1 MVELRFVTGHG
12 NLCAMSTLT
21 AIDPKELRPL
31 LHRKLDEFSDSEI
44 AAVHELLRE
53 FERRWL
59 FAQMADE
66 AEQDRQAGKL
76 EPTLVDAAI
85 RAHRAQHPYR

>member
-1 MVELRFVTGHG
+1 MNPATD
-12 NLCAMSTLT
+12 
-21 AIDPKELRPL
+21 IDPKDLRPL

-44 AAVHELLRE
+44 AAVHDLLRE

-59 FAQMADE
+59 FAQMVDD

-76 EPTLVDAAI
+76 EPALVDAAI
-85 RAHRAQHPYR
+85 RTHRARQPYH

>member
-1 MVELRFVTGHG
+1 MNAATEL
-12 NLCAMSTLT
+12 
-21 AIDPKELRPL
+21 DPKKLRPL

-66 AEQDRQAGKL
+66 AEQDRVAGKMKP
-76 EPTLVDAAI
+76 ELVDAAI
-85 RAHRAQHPYR
+85 RAHRERNPYR

>member
-1 MVELRFVTGHG
+1 MNAATE
-12 NLCAMSTLT
+12 M
-21 AIDPKELRPL
+21 DPKQLRPL

-44 AAVHELLRE
+44 AAVHDLLRE

-66 AEQDRQAGKL
+66 AEQDRLAGKL
-76 EPTLVDAAI
+76 DPGLVEAAI